1 VLLEAAASI
10 ESATWRKAFHESFR
24 KLKASDFETRP
35 IAVLTP
41 DSERWQK
48 LADTLVGTR
57 KHTVIALKELGT
69 IVLLP
74 TPQDVPPAVTTATLI
89 LALHCMNEIRA
100 ASTFLKLSQMHS
112 DFGLIVQEVVAD
124 EPQLSTALFDQSVPW
139 QMVQRYYARFQ
150 DAFRAEIFEPHIQ
163 ANDLSWHSIEK
174 VLESIEP
181 SLGFWKDTQHLA
193 LVHDDKPVSFN
204 IADVALAV
212 CNQLA
217 YERRVVHYVR
227 HSLQAE
233 LLLKYLKHD
242 SVEQVVMNQLDGE
255 LATEP
260 ALI

>member
-1 VLLEAAASI
+1 
-10 ESATWRKAFHESFR
+10 
-24 KLKASDFETRP
+24 
-35 IAVLTP
+35 
-41 DSERWQK
+41 
-48 LADTLVGTR
+48 
-57 KHTVIALKELGT
+57 
-69 IVLLP
+69 
-74 TPQDVPPAVTTATLI
+74 
-89 LALHCMNEIRA
+89 MNEIRA
-100 ASTFLKLSQMHS
+100 ASTFLMLSQTHRN
-112 DFGLIVQEVVAD
+112 FGELVQEVVVD

-163 ANDLSWHSIEK
+163 SNDLSWHSIEK

-193 LVHDDKPVSFN
+193 LLHDDQPVSFN

-212 CNQLA
+212 CNQLS
-217 YERRVVHYVR
+217 YERRIVHYVR